1 METGGA
7 MIKFLAQI
15 FRGFHYILGISAP
28 PPGTSD
34 RTFVLA
40 WLGAIAFIV
49 AVCMILFFYV
59 IPLYFRR

>member
-1 METGGA
+1 

-15 FRGFHYILGISAP
+15 FRGFHYIVGISAP

-49 AVCMILFFYV
+49 AFCMILLFYV